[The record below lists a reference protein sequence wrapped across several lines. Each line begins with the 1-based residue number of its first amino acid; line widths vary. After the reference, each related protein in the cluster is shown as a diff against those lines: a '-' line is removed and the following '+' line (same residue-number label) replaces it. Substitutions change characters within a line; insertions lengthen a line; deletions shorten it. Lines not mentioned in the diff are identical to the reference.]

1 MKRPV
6 SVLICVLVLIGM
18 LFAPCSALVTTAA
31 PPLKADDAQ
40 LLWKYVPGTDY
51 LDAPSVPV
59 YFEDKVYVMHHKSID
74 CLNASTGN
82 VEKTGVMTASPSYA
96 IVPVLCTDDMV
107 YCPLGDGTVQAF
119 ARDTLISRWVYTDPL
134 GGQALTDIVTDGTH
148 VFTGFWNDEAED
160 AAFVCLDAAT
170 GTCLWRVTRRGGFYF
185 APCLVVGD
193 TVLLGGDNG
202 TGGDG
207 DGQLLCLDKA
217 TGETLDALT
226 FSGDNR
232 SAIVAYADACY
243 FTTKAGKLYKVRLQD
258 GKLTLDKTVDLPG
271 ASTAAPIGYGGKLYL
286 GVQKGS
292 AGAVLTLDA
301 DTLQTLQTVP
311 VAGYPQAEMLLVD
324 GASPRLILTC
334 NTPPGALYTLD
345 PAAGSVE
352 VLYTPEKGSRNYCI
366 SSVQVMPDGTLLYKN
381 DSGAVFTV
389 GKKQK
394 EASLTLVSAP
404 KKTTYTVGQTLET
417 DGLTL
422 LYTDMDG
429 GEHPVTEGFVCDP
442 TTFSEA
448 GTKTVTVSYEG
459 LIASF
464 DVTVEAV
471 RPVSLKVVS
480 LPTNRTFFYKH
491 SPDFS
496 GLVVSVRYNDGHERT
511 EDDLSKMNIEYP
523 FEMPVRSGTQ
533 DFRVSVD
540 GVWTTI
546 GMQVRM
552 SVWQWLIVIFLF
564 GWIWY

>member
-381 DSGAVFTV
+381 DSGAVFAV

-394 EASLTLVSAP
+394 EASEAQGYAAGGFTPAGPKYREAGIVHAGEWVASQELVKSPVTRPVIDVLEAAQRNNTIPSPRRFESAMSSRSATIAYDDSRIIEMQAAKPTRTVVRSPAACPPRSRFTPMQIPATSVSATREP
-404 KKTTYTVGQTLET
+404 ISVQSGDRGIKS
-417 DGLTL
+417 
-422 LYTDMDG
+422 
-429 GEHPVTEGFVCDP
+429 CN
-442 TTFSEA
+442 A
-448 GTKTVTVSYEG
+448 GNCISDSSILVH
-459 LIASF
+459 LI
-464 DVTVEAV
+464 TGIN
-471 RPVSLKVVS
+471 VSLKIS
-480 LPTNRTFFYKH
+480 Q
-491 SPDFS
+491 
-496 GLVVSVRYNDGHERT
+496 T
-511 EDDLSKMNIEYP
+511 EA
-523 FEMPVRSGTQ
+523 V
-533 DFRVSVD
+533 
-540 GVWTTI
+540 
-546 GMQVRM
+546 
-552 SVWQWLIVIFLF
+552 
-564 GWIWY
+564 